1 MARSARTRF
10 HSSWP
15 MVLGLIGLGLMAIDL
30 ALSWQGYAAW
40 FQAGYLLLAAV
51 MGLGQAWRALEQ
63 HGRIA
68 AQPRARLWIVGLS
81 FGLLGYYLLAPTLAE
96 VPTPRFPLGL
106 FFLAV
111 TLIEI
116 QRRNFFADQLTLQPA
131 TLFVGSF
138 ALLILLG
145 SVALLLPG
153 STHQPITWLDALFT
167 ATSAVCVTGLT
178 VLDTGA
184 DFTLQGQILIL
195 LLIQL
200 GGLGMMTFTSFFS
213 FFFKG
218 QTSIQERLSLMD
230 LDQTSLQ
237 EMRRFVIY
245 IVLFTLALEAFGG
258 VMIWLS
264 VVDKHPDYQDS
275 EVFFAIF
282 HSISAF
288 CNAGFSTLGGSLAE
302 GSFQENY
309 VLHGWVSL
317 LFVLGGLGYFVT
329 FGLMQDSRE
338 RLHQLWSRWRGAD
351 RQNQPLLRKGTR
363 LNSRLT
369 LVVTLLLL
377 TVGTLVCLGLEW
389 NGVLQQHEDLG
400 AKLMTAF
407 FTAATPRTA
416 GFNTVDTAALSGGM
430 LMVTIMLMWIGS
442 GPGSTGGGIKT
453 TTFALIGLNIL
464 AVGRGQ
470 ARLRVAGREV
480 SYQSLRRAFAVVS
493 LSLIGM
499 ALGTLTIALL
509 QPELRPLPILFECV
523 SAYSTVGLS
532 LGITGELGPGS
543 RAVIIVLMFVGRVGA
558 LSILI
563 NLLRQVE
570 VARYRLPE
578 EDVFIN

>member
-1 MARSARTRF
+1 
-10 HSSWP
+10 
-15 MVLGLIGLGLMAIDL
+15 MVLGLTGLGSMAVDL
-30 ALSWQGYAAW
+30 SLGTGNYATW
-40 FQAGYLLLAAV
+40 FRMGYLLITAV
-51 MGLGQAWRALEQ
+51 MGLWQAWCLLAQLGRA
-63 HGRIA
+63 GASSRS
-68 AQPRARLWIVGLS
+68 RLWIGGLAL
-81 FGLLGYYLLAPTLAE
+81 GLLGYYWLAPALAE
-96 VPTPRFPLGL
+96 LATPRYPLGL
-106 FFLAV
+106 FFLTV
-111 TLIEI
+111 TLVEV
-116 QRRNFFADQLTLQPA
+116 RRRHFFADQLTLQPA

-145 SVALLLPG
+145 SLALLLPG
-153 STHQPITWLDALFT
+153 STHQPITWLDSLFT
-167 ATSAVCVTGLT
+167 ATSAVCVTGLS
-178 VLDTGA
+178 VLDTGG

-230 LDQTSLQ
+230 LTQTSLN

-245 IVLFTLALEAFGG
+245 IVLFTLVLEAIGG

-264 VVDKHPDYQDS
+264 VVGQHPDRAGSD
-275 EVFFAIF
+275 VFFAIF

-302 GSFQENY
+302 GSFQTNY
-309 VLHGWVSL
+309 ALHGWVAL
-317 LFVLGGLGYFVT
+317 LFVLGGLGYFVS
-329 FGLMQDSRE
+329 FGLMQDARE

-377 TVGTLVCLGLEW
+377 TAGTLICLGLEW
-389 NGVLQQHEDLG
+389 NGVLQKHQGLG

-416 GFNTVDTAALSGGM
+416 GFNTVDNAALSGGM
-430 LMVTIMLMWIGS
+430 LIVIIMLMWIGS

-453 TTFALIGLNIL
+453 TTFALIGLNVL

-470 ARLRVAGREV
+470 VHLRVAGREV
-480 SYQSLRRAFAVVS
+480 SSYSLQRAFAVVS
-493 LSLIGM
+493 LSLIGI
-499 ALGTLTIALL
+499 ALGTFTIVLL
-509 QPELRPLPILFECV
+509 QPELRLLPVLFECV

-532 LGITGELGPGS
+532 LGITGELGLGS
-543 RAVIIVLMFVGRVGA
+543 RAVIILLMFVGRVGA

-570 VARYRLPE
+570 VTRYRLPE